1 MGGMLVA
8 RFGWR
13 SFFVALGLLSLIWLV
28 PWIKYMPER
37 QTAMPAGLSG
47 APSLPEFLR
56 LRSAWGTSI
65 GLLCLNY
72 VNYFMITWLPYY
84 LVRERHFSLQSMAQI
99 GGAAYLLGACFGVA
113 SGWVSDRW
121 VARGGTPTR
130 VRKTFTAGG
139 TFLCGIFVGFA
150 AVNGNVF
157 CVAMLL
163 LALIFFGV
171 GCSNIWAITQILA
184 GPQAAGR
191 WTGFQNFIGNFAGM
205 IGPAVTGVV
214 LDRTGHL
221 NWAFAITAGVALM
234 GTSSWLFLVG
244 PVVPVTWRK
253 KIAAD
258 AVAI

>member
-13 SFFVALGLLSLIWLV
+13 SFFVALGLLSLIWLG

-37 QTAMPAGLSG
+37 SSASSVGVAG
-47 APSLPEFLR
+47 APSLWEFLR
-56 LRSAWGTSI
+56 LQSAWGTCI
-65 GLLCLNY
+65 GLLCFNY
-72 VNYFMITWLPYY
+72 VNYFLITWLPYY
-84 LVRERHFSLQSMAQI
+84 LVRERHFSLRSMAKI
-99 GGAAYLLGACFGVA
+99 GGAAYLLGACCGMA
-113 SGWVSDRW
+113 SGWLSDRW

-130 VRKTFTAGG
+130 VRKTFAAGG
-139 TFLCGIFVGFA
+139 LFCCGIFVGLA

-171 GCSNIWAITQILA
+171 GSSNIWAITQILA

-221 NWAFAITAGVALM
+221 GWAFAITAAVALI
-234 GTSSWLFLVG
+234 GTTAWLFLVG
-244 PVVPVTWRK
+244 PVVPVTWHK
-253 KIAAD
+253 KIQAD